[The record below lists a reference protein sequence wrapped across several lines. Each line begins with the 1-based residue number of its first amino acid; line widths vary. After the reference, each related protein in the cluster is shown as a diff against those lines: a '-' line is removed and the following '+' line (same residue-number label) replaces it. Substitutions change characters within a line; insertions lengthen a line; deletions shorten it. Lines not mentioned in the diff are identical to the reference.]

1 MVESTLAPRVNY
13 DHRDHRPSTRAI
25 HSMEIAIL
33 FTLIVFN
40 RLLAMSEMALVTVRK
55 ARLQKLVDG

>member
-1 MVESTLAPRVNY
+1 
-13 DHRDHRPSTRAI
+13 
-25 HSMEIAIL
+25 MEIAIL

-40 RLLAMSEMALVTVRK
+40 GLLAMSEMALVTVRK